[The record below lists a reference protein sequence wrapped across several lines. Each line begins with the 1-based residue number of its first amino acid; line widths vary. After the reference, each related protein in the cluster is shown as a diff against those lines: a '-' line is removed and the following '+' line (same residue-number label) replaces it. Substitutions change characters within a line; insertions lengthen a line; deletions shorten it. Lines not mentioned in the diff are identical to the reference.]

1 MGHDGVARRRGV
13 SVTRVTPLRDMTRRA
28 IQRNSPSAFVA
39 ASVVLGVLVGVGA
52 SALVLAIEYVT
63 DLAGLVHERAN
74 TRMTVVAVVVVGM
87 VLTWLVDRLLGPG
100 VAGGG
105 VGEVMTSLSLQGG
118 YLPDRL
124 IPGKILATG
133 LSLGTGG
140 SGGRE
145 GPIVLI
151 GAAIGSA
158 FARHSRFGQDE
169 VQALVAA
176 GAGAGIGAVFNA
188 PIAGMLF
195 TLEVLLGSLSLRHLN
210 SVVVVSVAASVT
222 AHAIVGEDSFLRSP
236 AYDLND
242 PRELVLYALLAV
254 VVVAFGYLFL
264 QLMHLADATGGRL
277 RPGWAKPALA
287 GLMVGIIGLARP
299 EALGT
304 GQEFLRTLLRSVRP
318 GFSTV
323 GLLVLIAI
331 AKIASASLTHGGGG
345 SVGSFMPSMVAGGT
359 IGAAFGLGMANVWTL
374 SAVSPGAYALVG
386 MAAMLTVVVRAP
398 LTAILLVFE
407 LTGSYGMVLP
417 LMLTSIIA
425 TIIADR
431 IHPGS
436 TYVAALRDK
445 GIHVPQHEDRDVLD
459 TVRVRDVMTWV
470 PTVTPSHSVAEL
482 NELLAET
489 GHHGVPVVDTAGI
502 PVGIVTIADLE
513 AMSHAG
519 EATET
524 PVASVMTRPPI
535 TVSPSMPVS
544 AALARM
550 ASLGLGRMPVVDTAG
565 KLIGMFR
572 RDSIV
577 HAYDHALT
585 RSTSNELY
593 RARVN
598 VRAGRHVDFFEI
610 TVRAGSPVA
619 DQALKDIA
627 WPPEAT
633 LVSIRRDQTVLI
645 PRGATVVR
653 MGDEL
658 TIYCQIP
665 HRSAV
670 RHTINPVAGDPA
682 PGQAA
687 PGRHDR

>member
-1 MGHDGVARRRGV
+1 MGHEAATDRQGV
-13 SVTRVTPLRDMTRRA
+13 SVVRVGPLRGTLHR
-28 IQRNSPSAFVA
+28 IVQGNSAGAFVA
-39 ASVVLGVLVGVGA
+39 ASVVVGVQVGVGA
-52 SALVLAIEYVT
+52 SALVLAIEYVAE
-63 DLAGLVHERAN
+63 LANVIHERAD
-74 TRMTVVAVVVVGM
+74 TGITVVAAVVVGM

-105 VGEVMTSLSLQGG
+105 VGEVMTSLSLQAG

-124 IPGKILATG
+124 IPGKIIATG
-133 LSLGTGG
+133 ISLGTGG

-151 GAAIGSA
+151 GAAIASA

-195 TLEVLLGSLSLRHLN
+195 TLEVLLGSLALRHLN
-210 SVVVVSVAASVT
+210 AVVVVSVAASVT

-236 AYDLND
+236 AYGLND
-242 PRELVLYALLAV
+242 PRELVLYILLAV
-254 VVVAFGYLFL
+254 IVVAFGYLL
-264 QLMHLADATGGRL
+264 LEVMHRTDTMGGRL

-287 GLMVGIIGLARP
+287 GLMVGLIGLARP

-304 GQEFLRTLLRSVRP
+304 GQEFLRTLLRSVQP
-318 GFSTV
+318 GFLSV
-323 GLLVLIAI
+323 GLLVVIAI
-331 AKIASASLTHGGGG
+331 AKIATASLTHGGGG

-359 IGAAFGLGMANVWTL
+359 IGAAFGLAVANFWTV
-374 SAVSPGAYALVG
+374 SSVSPGAYALVG

-425 TIIADR
+425 TMIADR

-436 TYVAALRDK
+436 TYVATLREK
-445 GIHVPQHEDRDVLD
+445 GIHLPQHEDRDVLD
-459 TVRVRDVMTWV
+459 TVRVQDVMTWV
-470 PTVTPSHSVAEL
+470 PTLAPSDTVAKL
-482 NELLAET
+482 NELLSET
-489 GHHGVPVVDTAGI
+489 GHHGIPVVNEADVPVGMVTVADLHAMSHTGETTGI
-502 PVGIVTIADLE
+502 PVSAI
-513 AMSHAG
+513 
-519 EATET
+519 
-524 PVASVMTRPPI
+524 MTRLPI

-550 ASLGLGRMPVVDTAG
+550 ASLGLGRMPVVDAAG

-572 RDSIV
+572 RESIV

-593 RARVN
+593 RARIN
-598 VRAGRHVDFFEI
+598 VRDSRHVDFFEM

-619 DQALKDIA
+619 DRTVAEIA

-633 LVSIRRDQTVLI
+633 LVSIRRSQSVVI
-645 PRGATVVR
+645 PHGDTIVR

-658 TIYCQIP
+658 TVYSRIP
-665 HRSAV
+665 NRAAV
-670 RHTINPVAGDPA
+670 RHMINPPADDPGR
-682 PGQAA
+682 GQAVRGQ
-687 PGRHDR
+687 PDL